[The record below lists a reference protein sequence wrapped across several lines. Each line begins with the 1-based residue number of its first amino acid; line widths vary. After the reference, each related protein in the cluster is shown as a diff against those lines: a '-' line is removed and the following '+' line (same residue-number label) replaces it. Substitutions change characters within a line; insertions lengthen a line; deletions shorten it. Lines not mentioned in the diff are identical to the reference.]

1 MAAGAG
7 APPPFEDVLT
17 LTATERRVAELAAA
31 GSTVSD
37 IAQALFVT
45 PAAVERTLAD
55 VRSRLGVRSDA
66 ELGAAL
72 ATV

>member
-1 MAAGAG
+1 M
-7 APPPFEDVLT
+7 LT

-31 GSTVSD
+31 GSTVSV
-37 IAQALFVT
+37 IAQSLFVT
-45 PAAVERTLAD
+45 PAAVEGILAD